1 MSARERLQ
9 ATAREGGSVD
19 VAGAVID
26 HLDLWTGAVTQKAT
40 RGRGSNGKVEL
51 TGVKK
56 LRELIL
62 ELAVRGKLVEQ
73 IAGDVPAHQLI
84 DAISD
89 LKRQKIREGALPKP
103 KIFKLDTEH
112 VPEYDVPN
120 LWTLTPLGYLTLQIT
135 DGVHHTPKYLP
146 SGVPFISVKDID
158 GRSVSFRDCKYIS
171 EEQHNEINK
180 RCNPERGDILL
191 CRIGTLGRATIV
203 DTDTPFSL
211 FVSVGLLKMPTTL
224 ISSRYV
230 HLALH
235 SPFSLQQMDQIKAG
249 GSHTNKL
256 NLGAIPTLHIP
267 VPPMEEQHR
276 IVQKVDELMALC
288 DRLEQ
293 QTSDQ
298 LEAHETLVDTL
309 LGTLTQSENATELAD
324 NWARLAAHFDTLFT
338 TEQSID
344 KLKQTILQL
353 AVMGRLVEQDAGDEP
368 ASILLNRIEEDKNR
382 LAAEGKIK
390 KNKRPPEIREDET
403 PFNIPRSWQWARIHQ
418 VSEFITSGSRDWAK
432 YYSDSGAI
440 FITMGNLSRGNYRLR
455 LKNIKHVSP
464 PTGSEG
470 ARTSLRAG
478 DMVVSITGD
487 VGNLGLIPEG
497 FGEAYINQ
505 HSCLVRFSSLCRNRY
520 FAEFLRSPF
529 AKTQF
534 NEPQRGIKNSFRLS
548 DMGEMTVPLPPLQE
562 QHRIVQKVD
571 ELMALCDQLKERL
584 HQANET
590 RCQLAEAIVEKSL
603 RLEH

>member
-1 MSARERLQ
+1 MSARELI
-9 ATAREGGSVD
+9 TE
-19 VAGAVID
+19 
-26 HLDLWTGAVTQKAT
+26 HLDLWTGAVTKKSSS
-40 RGRGSNGKVEL
+40 GRGSNGKVEL

-73 IAGDVPAHQLI
+73 IAGDVPAQELI
-84 DAISD
+84 GAISD
-89 LKRQKIREGALPKP
+89 LRQQKIREGALPKP
-103 KIFKLDTEH
+103 KMFKPDTEH

-120 LWTLTPLGYLTLQIT
+120 LWTLTPLGHLTLQIT

-171 EEQHNEINK
+171 EEQHKEINK

-203 DTDTPFSL
+203 DTDTTFSL

-267 VPPMEEQHR
+267 VPPMEEQQR
-276 IVQKVDELMALC
+276 IVEKVDELMALC

-293 QTSDQ
+293 QTVDQ

-324 NWARLAAHFDTLFT
+324 NWTRLAAHFDTLFT

-368 ASILLNRIEEDKNR
+368 GSALVARMLETRDHLATNEGMKTKAGNEVPSNEMYLSAPNSWAWVRLGNMAKFIDYRGKTPTKTGSGKRLITAKNIRQGYIDLEPEEFISEEDYTKWMTRGFPRKGDLLFTPEAPLGNAAIVDLNEEFA
-382 LAAEGKIK
+382 LAQRAIC
-390 KNKRPPEIREDET
+390 
-403 PFNIPRSWQWARIHQ
+403 FQWHLLD
-418 VSEFITSGSRDWAK
+418 TSR
-432 YYSDSGAI
+432 
-440 FITMGNLSRGNYRLR
+440 FM
-455 LKNIKHVSP
+455 
-464 PTGSEG
+464 
-470 ARTSLRAG
+470 
-478 DMVVSITGD
+478 
-487 VGNLGLIPEG
+487 LIQIM
-497 FGEAYINQ
+497 A
-505 HSCLVRFSSLCRNRY
+505 
-520 FAEFLRSPF
+520 SPF
-529 AKTQF
+529 QTKLVENATGMTAT
-534 NEPQRGIKNSFRLS
+534 GIKASKLK
-548 DMGEMTVPLPPLQE
+548 EIPVAIPPLKE

-571 ELMALCDQLKERL
+571 ELMTLCDQLKKRL
-584 HQANET
+584 NEASKT
-590 RCQLAEAIVEKSL
+590 RCQLAESVVEGALK
-603 RLEH
+603 E